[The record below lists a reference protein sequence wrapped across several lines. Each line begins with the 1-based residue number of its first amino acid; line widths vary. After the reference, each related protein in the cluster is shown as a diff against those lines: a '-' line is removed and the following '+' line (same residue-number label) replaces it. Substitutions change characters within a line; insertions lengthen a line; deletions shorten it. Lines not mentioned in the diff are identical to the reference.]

1 VQFDFAQ
8 PLEYEE
14 YDRQEQFRFSTRTRF

>member
-8 PLEYEE
+8 PFAREE
-14 YDRQEQFRFSTRTRF
+14 YDRTESFRFSTRTRF